1 MTTVGITPRACPIAA
16 GLEVLGERWSLL
28 VLRELAFGEHR
39 FDRIQAFTGAPRDVL
54 TARLRSLEEHGVIE
68 RVRYS
73 ERPPRS
79 EYHLTEAG
87 REAAPIL
94 IALAAWGERWARD
107 PEARQPY
114 AHDCGA
120 LLEPRLHCAVC
131 GEPMGADSIEL
142 AEAPNVS

>member
-1 MTTVGITPRACPIAA
+1 MAALEITPRVCPIAA

-28 VLRELAFGEHR
+28 VLREIAFGVHR
-39 FDRIQAFTGAPRDVL
+39 FDGIRAFTGAPRDIL

-68 RVRYS
+68 RIRYS
-73 ERPPRS
+73 EHPPRF
-79 EYHLTEAG
+79 EYHFTEAG
-87 REAAPIL
+87 REAVPVL

-120 LLEPRLHCAVC
+120 RLDPRLHCAEC

-142 AEAPNVS
+142 VIG